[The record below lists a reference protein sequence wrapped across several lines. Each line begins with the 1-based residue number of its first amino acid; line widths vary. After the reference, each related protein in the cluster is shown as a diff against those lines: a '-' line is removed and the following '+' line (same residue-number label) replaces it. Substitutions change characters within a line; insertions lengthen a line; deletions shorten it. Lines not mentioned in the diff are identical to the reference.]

1 MPSIK
6 DRSIRKIPKIFISY
20 RREDS
25 AAVVYHIYEILTA
38 RYGSGSVFVDIDDVP
53 SGVDFRE
60 HLKAELDQT
69 DLVLAVVGPRWCG
82 ERESGASR
90 INDDNDFVRAEIES
104 AFSHKITTIPIL
116 VLGANMPK
124 PEELPASLQEF
135 FFLNATRVDTGVDF
149 YHHVD
154 RLIRSIDE
162 ILKGH
167 YRLSPWPRRSSF
179 KSLQQP
185 SPWVIVGTW
194 LLSAVLALEL
204 APPWPSHSGVVTTI
218 AVGLLSIAAYYL
230 LRSSKLQTINKLTL
244 YGTIVVVL
252 ATSSYLPLF
261 SQFTYVAPTTGER
274 FAKGFVCT
282 ADATLLY
289 ADKCPYL
296 GLDELRGAEYSA
308 ERLWTSQSV
317 TEIKVGLFGL
327 WMIGSIGLAVAA
339 AALANSFNRDP

>member
-1 MPSIK
+1 MPLPV
-6 DRSIRKIPKIFISY
+6 DQRHRRIPRIFISY
-20 RREDS
+20 RRDDS
-25 AAVVYHIYEILTA
+25 AAVVYHIYEILTD

-53 SGVDFRE
+53 NGVDFRE

-69 DLVLAVVGPRWCG
+69 DLVLAVVGPAWCG
-82 ERESGASR
+82 ERELGASR

-104 AFSHKITTIPIL
+104 AFSQKITTISIL

-135 FFLNATRVDTGVDF
+135 VFLNATRVDTGIDF
-149 YHHVD
+149 HHHVD
-154 RLIRSIDE
+154 RLIRSMDE
-162 ILKGH
+162 LLKSRYH
-167 YRLSPWPRRSSF
+167 LSSWPRRGVF

-185 SPWVIVGTW
+185 SPWVIFGTW

-204 APPWPSHSGVVTTI
+204 APPWPSHSGVVTAI
-218 AVGLLSIAAYYL
+218 AVLALSIAAYYL
-230 LRSSKLQTINKLTL
+230 LRGSKLKTINKAVLH
-244 YGTIVVVL
+244 GAVIVVL
-252 ATSSYLPLF
+252 ATCLYLPLF

-296 GLDELRGAEYSA
+296 GLDELGGAEYSA

-327 WMIGSIGLAVAA
+327 WMIGSIGLAVGA
-339 AALANSFNRDP
+339 AALASSLNRAP